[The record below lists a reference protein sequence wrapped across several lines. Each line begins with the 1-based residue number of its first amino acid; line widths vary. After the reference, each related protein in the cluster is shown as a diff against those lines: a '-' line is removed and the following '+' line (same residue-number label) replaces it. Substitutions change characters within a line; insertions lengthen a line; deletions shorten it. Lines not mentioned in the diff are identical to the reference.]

1 MKKIENGLWQ
11 VIDWFLFIGTLA
23 MVLLIF
29 INVVGRYVFNFTFV
43 SFEEISRILFVWGTY
58 LGSTVAIKESSHIR
72 VDIIINMISPMAKKI
87 VDIIANLLMDFI
99 MVITIKAMMTLVMVN
114 IANPLPLTRIP
125 YGVVQGII
133 PLSLLLM
140 LIVNLVK
147 LVELIKLRPEKKGG
161 ETV

>member
-1 MKKIENGLWQ
+1 MKKIENALWQ
-11 VIDWFLFIGTLA
+11 AIDWFLFVGTVA

-29 INVVGRYVFNFTFV
+29 VNVVGRYIFNFTFV

-58 LGSTVAIKESSHIR
+58 LGSVVAIKESSHIR
-72 VDIIINMISPMAKKI
+72 VDIVLNMLAPAARRV

-99 MVITIKAMMTLVMVN
+99 MIITIKAMMTLVMVN

-133 PLSLLLM
+133 PLSMLLM
-140 LIVNLVK
+140 LIINLVK
-147 LVELIKLRPEKKGG
+147 LVQLFKKQPQKEGG
-161 ETV
+161 ETA